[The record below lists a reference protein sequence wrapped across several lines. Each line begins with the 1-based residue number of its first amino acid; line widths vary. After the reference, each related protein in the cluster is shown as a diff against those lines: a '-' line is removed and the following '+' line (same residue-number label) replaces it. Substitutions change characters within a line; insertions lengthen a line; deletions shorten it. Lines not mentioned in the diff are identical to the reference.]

1 MHSTTALIAALAAV
15 SLPQS
20 QAKPIEARQLG
31 GLGAAIGG
39 TVDSAAGSGNT
50 GGTVGSVLDSTVSG
64 TTDSAVDTL
73 NNAVGAV
80 QGFTLQQEEYGK
92 RLKNGPIALGNLYK
106 KFDVDMPDDV
116 FDAFDV
122 ATQSQPPNEL
132 NKRAAAATSS
142 VKTSTLSSSVKP
154 TSSSIA
160 TTSAKVSSTTVA
172 IATKP
177 KPTGGSA
184 TATPVNQFDTAYMIA
199 IKVGGNT
206 VYVDLDTGS
215 SDLWVFSNQQPS
227 AQTQKHNIYSPSPSK
242 LMQGYSWNVTYL
254 DGSTAAGN
262 VYNDTVTLGNMNFTG
277 QAVEAAQYASDAF
290 VAASYDGMLGLA
302 FDNLNT
308 VKPRP
313 QRTLF
318 NSISSQLPKPLF
330 TSLLKHNAPG
340 SYDFGYVDTTK
351 YTGAIT
357 YANVS
362 TANGWWQFTS
372 QGYSIGSGAAVSQ
385 AVSAVVD
392 TGTTLMVMPS
402 NIVNA
407 YYAKVAG
414 AGYSSAYGAWVYPCA
429 SSMPNFNLIVNGAAQ
444 TIPGNL
450 MTYGPIDY
458 NGNCYGGLQANDNIG
473 VAILGTIFIKSQY
486 VIYDQ
491 STNPPRVGFAKQAG
505 LSYN

>member
-15 SLPQS
+15 SLPQT

-31 GLGAAIGG
+31 GLGGAVGA
-39 TVDSAAGSGNT
+39 TLDSATGGNT
-50 GGTVGSVLDSTVSG
+50 GSSVGNTVDSTVSG
-64 TTDSAVDTL
+64 ATDTL
-73 NNAVGAV
+73 NNAAGAV
-80 QGFTLQQEEYGK
+80 QGFSLQQEQYGK

-116 FDAFDV
+116 YDAFDV

-132 NKRAAAATSS
+132 NKRAGAATSS
-142 VKTSTLSSSVKP
+142 VKASSTSV
-154 TSSSIA
+154 A
-160 TTSAKVSSTTVA
+160 TTSSKPTTSSTTIA

-184 TATPVNQFDTAYMIA
+184 TATPVNQFDTAYMIP

-215 SDLWVFSNQQPS
+215 SDLWVFSNQQPTT
-227 AQTQKHNIYSPSPSK
+227 QTSNHNIYSPAASK
-242 LMQGYSWNVTYL
+242 LMQNYSWNVTYL
-254 DGSTAAGN
+254 DGSTAYGT
-262 VYNDTVTLGNMNFTG
+262 VYNDTVTLGNMNFTN
-277 QAVEAAQYASDAF
+277 QAVEAAKFASDSF

-302 FDNLNT
+302 FDSLNT
-308 VKPRP
+308 VKPKQ

-491 STNPPRVGFAKQAG
+491 STTPPRVGFAKQAG

>member
-15 SLPQS
+15 SLPQT
-20 QAKPIEARQLG
+20 QATPIEARQLG
-31 GLGAAIGG
+31 GLGGAVGG
-39 TVDSAAGSGNT
+39 TVDSAIGGNAGTSVGNT
-50 GGTVGSVLDSTVSG
+50 V
-64 TTDSAVDTL
+64 DSAVSDATDTL
-73 NNAVGAV
+73 NNAAGAV

-132 NKRAAAATSS
+132 NKRAAATSS
-142 VKTSTLSSSVKP
+142 SLKASSTLTSSVKP

-160 TTSAKVSSTTVA
+160 TTSSKVSSTSVA

-215 SDLWVFSNQQPS
+215 SDLWVFSNQQPA
-227 AQTQKHNIYSPSPSK
+227 AQTKNHNIYSPAASK

-254 DGSTAAGN
+254 DGSTAGGN
-262 VYNDTVTLGNMNFTG
+262 VYNDTVTLGNMNFTN
-277 QAVEAAQYASDAF
+277 QAVEAAQSASDAF

-302 FDNLNT
+302 FDTLNT
-308 VKPRP
+308 VKPKQ

-318 NSISSQLPKPLF
+318 NSIASQLPKPLF
-330 TSLLKHNAPG
+330 TSLLKHSAPG
-340 SYDFGYVDTTK
+340 SYDFGYVDTSK

-491 STNPPRVGFAKQAG
+491 STTPPRVGFARQAG